1 MSEQLHE
8 ALSHIRGQYQETEL
22 QELREG
28 EEIDTSIP
36 ADPSVKNFSY
46 AIVDG
51 EIYFRENSRMVKPD
65 LNATATE
72 RVKGLVEL
80 RDCVQRLISYQMD
93 NYTDDAILRQQAE
106 LNRLYDAFSEK
117 YGLIN
122 SRGNALAFADDS
134 SYYLLCSLEV
144 LDEEGHFERKADMF
158 TKRTIKQH
166 TAVTSVDTAS
176 EALSVS
182 ISEKARVD
190 MEYMSALTGKD
201 EQTLA
206 SELQGVVFLDFSLGP
221 GGFHTYRT
229 ADDFLSG
236 NVREKLHKYQRIMEG
251 LAPDDPLYTAAKTN
265 AEALQA
271 AQPKDLDAS
280 EIDVR
285 LGATWVDKEYVQ
297 EFMYELLDTPYN
309 LKVSLRSI
317 IPLLPPSGTSPEKMR
332 SLITTLLPT
341 PLTGRSGPM
350 PTVS

>member
-1 MSEQLHE
+1 MIIILKTKW
-8 ALSHIRGQYQETEL
+8 LSSMRTVAPKL
-22 QELREG
+22 
-28 EEIDTSIP
+28 
-36 ADPSVKNFSY
+36 
-46 AIVDG
+46 
-51 EIYFRENSRMVKPD
+51 
-65 LNATATE
+65 
-72 RVKGLVEL
+72 
-80 RDCVQRLISYQMD
+80 D
-93 NYTDDAILRQQAE
+93 N
-106 LNRLYDAFSEK
+106 NH
-117 YGLIN
+117 LIN

-144 LDEEGHFERKADMF
+144 LDEEGQFERKADMF

-190 MEYMSALTGKD
+190 MEYMSALTRKD

-206 SELQGVVFLDFSLGP
+206 AELQGVVFLDFSLGP

-251 LAPDDPLYTAAKTN
+251 LAPDDPLYAAAKIN

-297 EFMYELLDTPYN
+297 EFMYELLDTP
-309 LKVSLRSI
+309 R
-317 IPLLPPSGTSPEKMR
+317 
-332 SLITTLLPT
+332 
-341 PLTGRSGPM
+341 
-350 PTVS
+350 